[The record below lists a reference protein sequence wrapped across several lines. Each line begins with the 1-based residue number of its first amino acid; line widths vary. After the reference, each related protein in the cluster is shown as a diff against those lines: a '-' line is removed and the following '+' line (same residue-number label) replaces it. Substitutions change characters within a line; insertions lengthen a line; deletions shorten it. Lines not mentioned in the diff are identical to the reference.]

1 MIISAEKKRTEM
13 ERRKSSSSHQK
24 RFGQYFSGN
33 KVADLLTVLLPNQK
47 HFPHIVDP
55 MAGMGDLLL
64 AANRVSPQSN
74 FLGVEIDKP
83 VADECSLLFP
93 KAKIINSDAFCCQEL
108 INSFG

>member
-1 MIISAEKKRTEM
+1 M

-33 KVADLLTVLLPNQK
+33 KVADLLTALLPSQRC
-47 HFPHIVDP
+47 FSQVVDP

-64 AANRVSPQSN
+64 AANRISPQSN

-83 VADECSLLFP
+83 VADKCSSLLP
-93 KAKIINSDAFCCQEL
+93 KAKIINFQIRSILPEL
-108 INSFG
+108 RLQMAYRPGF